1 LLAPIAASGALRR
14 LAPQGRRLLFVCG
27 PVPLHLTEARK
38 MVADADA
45 ESIVERTLELH
56 ARHLN
61 PSWATLVKFM
71 GYGAVEVEAEGC
83 WVVDAS
89 GQEWLDCLGGPGVF
103 TLGHRPPEVVAAVE
117 QQLRRMPL
125 ASHLLL
131 NEGLAQVAAELAD
144 LCPGELQHSFLC
156 NSGAEAVEGA
166 LKVAR
171 AHTGRAKFVAAEGGF
186 HGKTFGALSASGR
199 EVYRRP
205 FEPLVPGFTHI
216 PFGDLAALTSAVDA
230 DTAAV
235 ILEPIQCEAGII
247 IPPDDYL
254 PAVRRACDQAGTLLI
269 LDEIQTGLCRTGKVF
284 ACDWSGVAPDIMC
297 LGKALGGGVV
307 PVGAFVATADVW
319 SVFEDN
325 PLIHTSTFG
334 GNPLACAA
342 ARAALK
348 LVRQGHLCEAAR
360 ERGAQLL
367 GRMQEIGAAFPNLI
381 REVRGRG
388 LLVGVEFADSDV
400 GGLVIAGLAQR
411 HILCGYGLNDPHTL
425 RLEPP
430 AIITEEEVEHAAT
443 AFHEAVEQAQTIV
456 QMANDG
462 A

>member
-1 LLAPIAASGALRR
+1 MAAG
-14 LAPQGRRLLFVCG
+14 
-27 PVPLHLTEARK
+27 
-38 MVADADA
+38 ADADSVVA
-45 ESIVERTLELH
+45 RTLELY
-56 ARHLN
+56 ARHFN

-89 GQEWLDCLGGPGVF
+89 GERWLDCLGGPGVF
-103 TLGHRPPEVVAAVE
+103 TMGHRPPEVVAAVE
-117 QQLRRMPL
+117 EQLHRMPL

-131 NEGLAQVAAELAD
+131 NEGLARLAAELAD
-144 LCPGELQHSFLC
+144 LCPGELQHCFLC

-166 LKVAR
+166 LKIAR
-171 AHTGRAKFVAAEGGF
+171 AHTGRPRFVAAEGGF

-199 EVYRRP
+199 DVYREP
-205 FEPLVPGFTHI
+205 FEPLLPGFAHV
-216 PFGDLAALTSAVDA
+216 PFGDREALADAVDT

-254 PAVRRACDQAGTLLI
+254 PAAREICNRSGALLI
-269 LDEIQTGLCRTGKVF
+269 FDEIQTGLCRTGKVF
-284 ACDWSGVAPDIMC
+284 ACDWYGVAPDLMC
-297 LGKALGGGVV
+297 LGKALGGGVM

-319 SVFEDN
+319 SVFQEN

-342 ARAALK
+342 ARAALG
-348 LVRQGHLCEAAR
+348 LVRRGHLCEGAR

-367 GRMQEIGAAFPNLI
+367 ARMQAIPDEFPDLI
-381 REVRGRG
+381 QQVRGRG
-388 LLVGVEFADSDV
+388 LLVGVQFADADV

-425 RLEPP
+425 RFEPP
-430 AIITEEEVEHAAT
+430 AVITEGEVDHAAT
-443 AFHEAVEQAQTIV
+443 AFHEAVQQAESIL

-462 A
+462 T